1 MSDPSPFERA
11 RRRVAGGS
19 GSAFD
24 RAKQRQTTPEP
35 EAPGWGERISR
46 AVDLATNANPIARA
60 GRTMLADVAATVPRV
75 GSMLLEP
82 GPERQQLQSA
92 ANAIEE
98 WGAPRDAVSTG
109 AKLLTGVGKYMAL
122 GPVAGVAI
130 GSAEA
135 AADPRFSQTSLV
147 AELAKVQ
154 RPGIAGDVA
163 RATGRAAE
171 WMNQT
176 PTRRA
181 IGDAAIGEIGSRV
194 LTATARGLGAV
205 GGAAE
210 RTAAKALD
218 RLNPIPD
225 DVVEAATRD
234 GLPRSGRITP
244 ERFDEFANEIVQP
257 PQRMPTEPRLKRLG
271 PGTFAMPAD
280 SRALTGGDDAWK
292 MAMRW
297 EQADRPVSPPLLPP
311 EALVPDAGPRRLP
324 ASTRGAWPMPAAG
337 VESLGQARA
346 RLEEEL
352 ARNPRRQAMLARAER
367 IAAAPPSSDDVLR
380 EMADRERGTDDLFRL
395 QGGARTNGGARRPVA
410 RVRTEALLDELA
422 DYDAKRVDAQQRA
435 QYAWVDD
442 SDNLHYTGTVVP
454 SADRGADGVSRQAKA
469 LTNLED
475 YQRITDD
482 ILGELQARGLD
493 ENTVWEQVARRLE
506 ARDGGRRATESA
518 RNASLRARLDT
529 EAVGAADPVARAEI
543 EARTGPE
550 PDYQVGDGE
559 GFDLFSVG
567 SSGAARRALSDHP
580 VASTVTG
587 AAVGA
592 STDEDN
598 RLRGAAL
605 GAAAGY
611 AAHRVARG
619 DAALGLTTK
628 RLEEG
633 AEELRQPRLSA
644 LHNTSVDGLRAA
656 DKLGG
661 LPVPSV
667 AVVKSGDPFS
677 QFGNITLIG
686 KRDLGDP
693 AKVPVMSA
701 DGYTARQPRP
711 EYKAAPWKTRAP
723 LHERLRQAEALIGDG
738 ALDGGADRVSS
749 AVDYH
754 LERGDIPQAR
764 RTLERSDAARLSFLR
779 EQGVNLDVPRRAT
792 STRFAFSN
800 AEPLRTFVAQ
810 HGVDTQF
817 PLGGEYHRALS
828 QAAAR
833 AAEDMAGGDAELLDI
848 LRGDA
853 FDEDGMLAFGRAV
866 SVSRDLKRLS
876 ESATEVDR
884 GALSD
889 ALGAALH
896 GREPEFQR
904 WVDGHLAPFTA
915 KPMVRVG
922 RKALPYTLENVTD
935 AMTRQPLAGAEQ
947 TMTFGPGRARAMRAR
962 KFDDLE
968 SMRNY
973 AGWQLAPEPDV
984 KAAEQAFGKALG
996 AWRSKL
1002 LEANPGVDTWRAL
1015 DGIHEAMSKAK
1026 RVGIVAKDRAA
1037 LATALRAKGLRN
1049 VPADLLEEGEQLTRK
1064 LFEAPGDYFE
1074 AKPQRAVGLEEFAGA
1089 VIPKDTPADVREML
1103 TRRGIPFREYTDAT
1117 DRETVRQAFMDELQQ
1132 NGGDV
1137 RFSVGST
1144 PAFLAASKRVLQSP
1158 AGSAATGAV
1167 VGASVDQ
1174 DNPTRGALVGAAIGA
1189 GASALVRRAAK
1200 AGAPLRLTG
1209 DADVDAVL
1217 GTIARG
1223 ERTAPKADRMLT
1235 AAQQAYTKILDQ
1247 LYPLRKFGRDVGG
1260 SDQLSNVATQ
1270 ASGWRSSANQR
1281 ARESLAPILEA
1292 TKGRREE
1299 VMALAKAQRALALL
1313 DAGLEKT
1320 DIPRDVLERTV
1331 KKLEQDADVADGA
1344 RQLQD
1349 YYRSLLDYKRANGVI
1364 TQDAFDAIVDAGDF
1378 YTPFVREFDDVAGKA
1393 PTAGGGRFVNKGTGV
1408 RKMDAERASSRT
1420 VDPFEQALLD
1430 TFETHR
1436 TVAKQRVS
1444 NVLAETVEA
1453 NDIAAH
1459 PFLRR
1464 VENQQAGRQG
1474 RVVAANI
1481 GGERRYYE
1489 VVDEDLYNAWASY
1502 DPQQQNILVTLAAP
1516 FKRALQSGVTLLP
1529 DFAAANA
1536 LRDNVMTALQY
1547 PFKTKSVAGG
1557 AAVGAAIGAAT
1568 SDDPGRGALQ
1578 GAGLGL
1584 GVGGLMP
1591 NVLRSLSAM
1600 RAIVKDEKV
1609 YRQWLKDGGGGFGGM
1624 YPRDPA
1630 SARKLLKEL
1639 ERNGVQASDIINPK
1653 RWVDA
1658 LHYIGSVAEQA
1669 PRLAAYRDA
1678 LATGA
1683 DAAGAVAR
1691 SADISLDF
1699 SKSGTHTK
1707 GIAATTAFWNAKV
1720 QGWDKLVRLL
1730 KNPKTWAQGAAM
1742 ITAPSIALWSVNKD
1756 NPEYWDRPQWERNL
1770 FWLVPRGEGQGFYRI
1785 PKPFEVGY
1793 LFASIPERILDY
1805 AHEKD
1810 PEALAVAMR
1819 DMLST
1824 AAEGSVPLLPT
1835 AAQPIVENMA
1845 NHSFFRNRPVVDRPD
1860 LAPERQFDAR
1870 TSSLA
1875 LGAGKLTGTSPQQ
1888 IDNVIS
1894 GYTGGAGK
1902 VLRDVTDRI
1911 ARATGMDDRP
1921 LPADR
1926 AAVPVIGDL
1935 GKRFT
1940 TRDNGTSDAESLFWS
1955 KWERAD
1961 EAYRTVRDM
1970 VADGETEDDV
1980 RAFIRRRA
1988 DDLRGYETL
1997 KETRAQLLEVRKA
2010 QRQIV
2015 ADRAM
2020 PDERKRRVQSR
2031 LRALAT
2037 QLAQGSARGDVLA
2050 EQDR

>member
-1 MSDPSPFERA
+1 MGTSAFERA
-11 RRRVAGGS
+11 RQRVNGEDDS
-19 GSAFD
+19 PFS
-24 RAKQRQTTPEP
+24 RARKRVVQEPEP
-35 EAPGWGERISR
+35 PKPSIGARVSR
-46 AVDLATNANPIARA
+46 AVDMATATNPIARA

-82 GPERQQLQSA
+82 GPERQQLQSV
-92 ANAIEE
+92 ANRIEE

-225 DVVEAATRD
+225 DVVEAATR
-234 GLPRSGRITP
+234 GGFPTSGRITP
-244 ERFDEFANEIVQP
+244 ERFDEFAREVAQP
-257 PQRMPTEPRLKRLG
+257 PQTLPLAPWQKRL
-271 PGTFAMPAD
+271 P
-280 SRALTGGDDAWK
+280 S
-292 MAMRW
+292 
-297 EQADRPVSPPLLPP
+297 
-311 EALVPDAGPRRLP
+311 
-324 ASTRGAWPMPAAG
+324 STAGAWQMPAAG
-337 VESLGQARA
+337 AETLGQARA
-346 RLEEEL
+346 RLEADLE
-352 ARNPRRQAMLARAER
+352 ANPVRQALLSRAEKA
-367 IAAAPPSSDDVLR
+367 AAAPPGSDDVLR
-380 EMADRERGTDDLFRL
+380 GMDARDLETDDMFRL

-410 RVRTEALLDELA
+410 RVRTEALLGELA
-422 DYDAKRVDAQQRA
+422 DLEPKRLDAEQRA

-442 SDNLHYTGTVVP
+442 GENLHYTGSVVP

-469 LTNLED
+469 LQNLED
-475 YQRITDD
+475 YQRITDEVF
-482 ILGELQARGLD
+482 GELKGRGLD
-493 ENTVWEQVARRLE
+493 DADIWDRVKAITD
-506 ARDGGRRATESA
+506 ARDGGVRARESQRA
-518 RNASLRARLDT
+518 AAARARLQTD
-529 EAVGAADPVARAEI
+529 AAGGADPVARAEI
-543 EARTGPE
+543 EARMGPE

-559 GFDLFSVG
+559 GFDMFSVG
-567 SSGAARRALSDHP
+567 STPAVRRALADNP
-580 VASTVTG
+580 VASTLSG
-587 AAVGA
+587 AAIGA
-592 STDEDN
+592 STDDDN

-605 GAAAGY
+605 GAAGGY

-628 RLEEG
+628 RLDD
-633 AEELRQPRLSA
+633 AELPQPRLSA
-644 LHNTSVDGLRAA
+644 LHNVSADKLRAA
-656 DKLGG
+656 DELGG
-661 LPVPSV
+661 LPAPSL
-667 AVVKSGDPFS
+667 AVVPDGQEFQSFGD
-677 QFGNITLIG
+677 ITLIG
-686 KRDLGDP
+686 RKALGDP
-693 AKVPVMSA
+693 ATSRVFDSDVYSA
-701 DGYTARQPRP
+701 RAPRP
-711 EYKAAPWKTRAP
+711 NYKPMTWRQIDEFLKPLQAVRPRDTGTWDQAADALRRGDMAEAERGLWSGNSTRALFLKSKGVDVSP
-723 LHERLRQAEALIGDG
+723 ELEGRQ
-738 ALDGGADRVSS
+738 
-749 AVDYH
+749 
-754 LERGDIPQAR
+754 
-764 RTLERSDAARLSFLR
+764 LR
-779 EQGVNLDVPRRAT
+779 EAIDAFPAGEYDKFVRDLVAPLRRDPFIEIGGRRVPYNLETAT
-792 STRFAFSN
+792 QASTRG
-800 AEPLRTFVAQ
+800 
-810 HGVDTQF
+810 GV
-817 PLGGEYHRALS
+817 
-828 QAAAR
+828 
-833 AAEDMAGGDAELLDI
+833 
-848 LRGDA
+848 RGK
-853 FDEDGMLAFGRAV
+853 EKG
-866 SVSRDLKRLS
+866 
-876 ESATEVDR
+876 
-884 GALSD
+884 
-889 ALGAALH
+889 
-896 GREPEFQR
+896 
-904 WVDGHLAPFTA
+904 
-915 KPMVRVG
+915 
-922 RKALPYTLENVTD
+922 
-935 AMTRQPLAGAEQ
+935 
-947 TMTFGPGRARAMRAR
+947 MTFGPGAAKARGAQEFADLEEMRASARERVRPPDEVRASHTDVVNDPFAQAMVEYNQALPAERRLPTWEAMDAIHRAVGKSYTPRGNVSPQRLREALYREGFGSVPSDIISIGVDRARAIR
-962 KFDDLE
+962 
-968 SMRNY
+968 
-973 AGWQLAPEPDV
+973 QAPVE
-984 KAAEQAFGKALG
+984 
-996 AWRSKL
+996 
-1002 LEANPGVDTWRAL
+1002 
-1015 DGIHEAMSKAK
+1015 
-1026 RVGIVAKDRAA
+1026 
-1037 LATALRAKGLRN
+1037 
-1049 VPADLLEEGEQLTRK
+1049 
-1064 LFEAPGDYFE
+1064 YFE
-1074 AKPQRAVGLEEFAGA
+1074 AKPQRAVPFDDFAGA
-1089 VIPKDTPADVREML
+1089 VIPKDASAETRALLE
-1103 TRRGIPFREYTDAT
+1103 RRGIPFREYESSA
-1117 DRETVRQAFMDELQQ
+1117 DREAVRDAFLRELQD
-1132 NGGDV
+1132 GGADV

-1144 PAFLAASKRVLQSP
+1144 PAFVAAAKRVAQSP
-1158 AGSAATGAV
+1158 AASAATGAI
-1167 VGASVDQ
+1167 VGASVDR
-1174 DNPTRGALVGAAIGA
+1174 DNPTRGALVGASLGA
-1189 GASALVRRAAK
+1189 GGSLLARRAAK

-1209 DADVDAVL
+1209 DPDVDAVL

-1639 ERNGVQASDIINPK
+1639 ERNGVQASDIVNPK

-2037 QLAQGSARGDVLA
+2037 QLAQGTATGDGTVA
-2050 EQDR
+2050 TQP